1 MDPSGSSTI
10 QLRFTGP
17 YPVCS
22 DSADVLDG
30 CPHSEESGIYLWAVQ
45 MPTGRYRITYFGET
59 SASFYRRIKDH
70 VIQTLGGNY
79 RICDPTALRNGIQK
93 IVWDGLW
100 RKGTR
105 DKLPEFL
112 RRYAELTPFIKES
125 LKIEVVFLAVLE
137 CDRRLKRRIEGAL
150 AGAHRARPEKA
161 SLLPEDIRYFRRRA
175 DEMPVAIQ
183 VSAEKEIEG
192 LPSEIWA

>member
-1 MDPSGSSTI
+1 MSEI
-10 QLRFTGP
+10 RLHFEGP

-30 CPHSEESGIYLWAVQ
+30 CPHSKESGIYLWAVQ
-45 MPTGRYRITYFGET
+45 MPTGRYRITYIGET

-79 RICDPTALRNGIQK
+79 RICDPTAMGNGIQR

-112 RRYAELTPFIKES
+112 RRYAELVPLIKES
-125 LKIEVVFLAVLE
+125 LKTEVVFLAVLE
-137 CDRRLKRRIEGAL
+137 CHRRLKRRIEGAL
-150 AGAHRARPEKA
+150 AEAHRACPEKA

-175 DEMPVAIQ
+175 DEVPVAVQ